1 MRIRAIGLVM
11 TLAFGVFAVVLPADA
26 QPAGTVRRIGFLT
39 LAAPPESSADSAARV
54 AAFRQGLREF
64 GWVEGQNLAIEY
76 RWAAGRSDRL
86 PAFAEELVR
95 LQVELIVAGGG
106 NVVQAV
112 KNVTTTIPIVMSLAA
127 DVVETGLV
135 ASLARPGGNITGQ
148 SDSAIELD
156 GKQLELLKEI
166 VPQVTRVAIL
176 WEASGPY
183 FVHRFRATQDA
194 AQALGLTIQSL
205 AVRHPDEIERL
216 LEAAAQERI
225 EALVVWGILYNPFGP
240 RIAAFAATHRVPVVS
255 GNAAAVEQHFGLLAY
270 NVNTIDTHRSVASYV
285 DRILKGA
292 QPGDL
297 PIERPRQIDLVINL
311 KTAEALGITVPPT
324 ILYQATKVIR

>member
-1 MRIRAIGLVM
+1 MWRSTISLIM
-11 TLAFGVFAVVLPADA
+11 TLVLGVLAAPLPAEA
-26 QPAGTVRRIGFLT
+26 QPAGHIHRIGFLT
-39 LAAPPESSADSAARV
+39 MASPPDSSAESAARM

-86 PAFAEELVR
+86 PILAEELVR
-95 LQVELIVAGGG
+95 LQVDLIVAGGG

-112 KNVTTTIPIVMSLAA
+112 KDATTTIPIVMSLAA

-156 GKQLELLKEI
+156 GKLLELLKET

-176 WEASGPY
+176 WEASRPY
-183 FVHRFRATQDA
+183 FVRRFRATQDA
-194 AQALGLTIQSL
+194 AQALGFTIQSL
-205 AVRHPDEIERL
+205 AMRHPDELERV
-216 LEAAAQERI
+216 LESAVQGRA
-225 EALVVWGILYNPFGP
+225 EALVVWSIIYNPFGP
-240 RIAAFAATHRVPVVS
+240 RIATFAATHRVPVFS
-255 GNAAAVEQHFGLLAY
+255 NNGAAVEQHFGLLAY
-270 NVNTIDTHRSVASYV
+270 AADSLDMYRRVAWYV
-285 DRILKGA
+285 DKIFKGA

-297 PIERPRQIDLVINL
+297 PIERPQQFDLVINL
-311 KTAEALGITVPPT
+311 KTAETLGLMIPPT
-324 ILYQATKVIR
+324 ILFQATKVIR